1 MVRCLENKPIRY
13 HSCPGSIIIDAN
25 FVTLI
30 STTTHVATKRLW
42 TWLNS
47 NMFRII
53 CELYAVPLGGGA
65 LKVEAC
71 FISTVP
77 VSKVVS
83 EKDETCFDKLV
94 ESLQEQDIKGR
105 ND

>member
-1 MVRCLENKPIRY
+1 MWQQNG
-13 HSCPGSIIIDAN
+13 HG
-25 FVTLI
+25 
-30 STTTHVATKRLW
+30 HG
-42 TWLNS
+42 LNS
-47 NMFRII
+47 NMFGII

-83 EKDETCFDKLV
+83 GKDETCFDKLV
-94 ESLQEQDIKGR
+94 ESLQEQDIRGR
-105 ND
+105 ID

>member
-1 MVRCLENKPIRY
+1 
-13 HSCPGSIIIDAN
+13 
-25 FVTLI
+25 
-30 STTTHVATKRLW
+30 
-42 TWLNS
+42 
-47 NMFRII
+47 MFRII
-53 CELYAVPLGGGA
+53 CELYAVPLGSGA